1 MELKIEGVYNIRDLG
16 GLPAAGGMKVKTG
29 KLIRSGELSAVTPAG
44 IERLNRIGVSDII
57 DLRTINEVRELPD
70 IDIPD
75 TVYTHISMLEVPERG
90 ISHEGESSAPDTA
103 QLFIDSV
110 KQMNMDVPAAMNGMY
125 DEILDSE
132 YSGHAFRKFF
142 DILLSAEGAALFHCT
157 AGKDRTGIC
166 AIYVLGLLG
175 VPRDIIL
182 DDCEMSD
189 RCLRP
194 QTEDIVSRVAKI
206 NDDPELLRQVRILNS
221 VLPEYAEN
229 IFGRIDERGGIEK
242 FLEERSGI
250 GREEREELRR
260 KLLGRR

>member
-1 MELKIEGVYNIRDLG
+1 
-16 GLPAAGGMKVKTG
+16 
-29 KLIRSGELSAVTPAG
+29 
-44 IERLNRIGVSDII
+44 
-57 DLRTINEVRELPD
+57 
-70 IDIPD
+70 
-75 TVYTHISMLEVPERG
+75 
-90 ISHEGESSAPDTA
+90 
-103 QLFIDSV
+103 
-110 KQMNMDVPAAMNGMY
+110 
-125 DEILDSE
+125 
-132 YSGHAFRKFF
+132 
-142 DILLSAEGAALFHCT
+142 
-157 AGKDRTGIC
+157 
-166 AIYVLGLLG
+166 
-175 VPRDIIL
+175 
-182 DDCEMSD
+182 MSD